1 MFNKQLNIGIIG
13 LGTVGSGV
21 VETLEKKNNSFKRKY
36 NLEINILGI
45 SAKSK
50 NKKRAFNVKKYKWY
64 NNPLDIIDIK
74 DFRPNMVVLFFY
86 PRDNTSGCTREA
98 KDFTE
103 NIKLFN
109 NLNINVFGISKD
121 SITSHEKFIKKQSL
135 TIPLLSDEAGSVCE
149 DFGVWKEKSMYGK
162 IYMGIERSTFIIDGS
177 GSVTHEW
184 RKVKVANH
192 VTEVLETVKK
202 L

>member
-1 MFNKQLNIGIIG
+1 MAITPYPAPDVILPN
-13 LGTVGSGV
+13 
-21 VETLEKKNNSFKRKY
+21 ET
-36 NLEINILGI
+36 G
-45 SAKSK
+45 
-50 NKKRAFNVKKYKWY
+50 
-64 NNPLDIIDIK
+64 DIIDIK
-74 DFRPNMVVLFFY
+74 DFRPNMVILFFY

-103 NIKLFN
+103 NIELFN

-121 SITSHEKFIKKQSL
+121 SIASHEKFIKKQNL

-192 VTEVLETVKK
+192 VAEVLETVKK

>member
-1 MFNKQLNIGIIG
+1 MATTPYPAPDVILPN
-13 LGTVGSGV
+13 
-21 VETLEKKNNSFKRKY
+21 ET
-36 NLEINILGI
+36 G
-45 SAKSK
+45 
-50 NKKRAFNVKKYKWY
+50 
-64 NNPLDIIDIK
+64 DIIDIK

-103 NIKLFN
+103 NIEFFN
-109 NLNINVFGISKD
+109 DLNINVFGISKD

-192 VTEVLETVKK
+192 VAEVLETVKK

>member
-1 MFNKQLNIGIIG
+1 MATTPYPAPEVILPNEIG
-13 LGTVGSGV
+13 
-21 VETLEKKNNSFKRKY
+21 
-36 NLEINILGI
+36 
-45 SAKSK
+45 
-50 NKKRAFNVKKYKWY
+50 
-64 NNPLDIIDIK
+64 DIIDIK

-103 NIKLFN
+103 NIELFN

-121 SITSHEKFIKKQSL
+121 SITSHEKFIKKQNL

>member
-1 MFNKQLNIGIIG
+1 MTI
-13 LGTVGSGV
+13 TPYPAPDV
-21 VETLEKKNNSFKRKY
+21 
-36 NLEINILGI
+36 ILPNEFG
-45 SAKSK
+45 
-50 NKKRAFNVKKYKWY
+50 
-64 NNPLDIIDIK
+64 DIIDIK

-98 KDFTE
+98 KDFSE
-103 NIKLFN
+103 NIELFN

-121 SITSHEKFIKKQSL
+121 SITSHEKFIKKQNL

-192 VTEVLETVKK
+192 VAEVLETVKK

>member
-1 MFNKQLNIGIIG
+1 MTTTPYPAPDVILPN
-13 LGTVGSGV
+13 
-21 VETLEKKNNSFKRKY
+21 ET
-36 NLEINILGI
+36 G
-45 SAKSK
+45 
-50 NKKRAFNVKKYKWY
+50 
-64 NNPLDIIDIK
+64 DIVDIK
-74 DFRPNMVVLFFY
+74 DFRPNMVVIFFY

-103 NIKLFN
+103 NIEFFN
-109 NLNINVFGISKD
+109 DLNINVFGISKD
-121 SITSHEKFIKKQSL
+121 SITSHEKFIKKQNL

-162 IYMGIERSTFIIDGS
+162 IYMGIERSTFIIDGF

-192 VTEVLETVKK
+192 VAEVLETVKK

>member
-1 MFNKQLNIGIIG
+1 MATTPYPAPDVILPN
-13 LGTVGSGV
+13 
-21 VETLEKKNNSFKRKY
+21 ET
-36 NLEINILGI
+36 G
-45 SAKSK
+45 
-50 NKKRAFNVKKYKWY
+50 
-64 NNPLDIIDIK
+64 DIIDIK

-103 NIKLFN
+103 NIELFN

-121 SITSHEKFIKKQSL
+121 SIASHEKFIKKQNL

-192 VTEVLETVKK
+192 VAEVLETVKK

>member
-1 MFNKQLNIGIIG
+1 MA
-13 LGTVGSGV
+13 TTPYPAPDV
-21 VETLEKKNNSFKRKY
+21 VLPNET
-36 NLEINILGI
+36 G
-45 SAKSK
+45 
-50 NKKRAFNVKKYKWY
+50 
-64 NNPLDIIDIK
+64 DIIDIK

-103 NIKLFN
+103 NIELFN
-109 NLNINVFGISKD
+109 NLNIKVFGISKD
-121 SITSHEKFIKKQSL
+121 SITSHEKFVKKQNL
-135 TIPLLSDEAGSVCE
+135 TVPLLSDEAGSVCE

-192 VTEVLETVKK
+192 VAEVLETVKK

>member
-1 MFNKQLNIGIIG
+1 MTIKPLAIGDTIPDFQTTDEAGQDFSSKSLRGSPVII
-13 LGTVGSGV
+13 
-21 VETLEKKNNSFKRKY
+21 Y
-36 NLEINILGI
+36 
-45 SAKSK
+45 
-50 NKKRAFNVKKYKWY
+50 
-64 NNPLDIIDIK
+64 
-74 DFRPNMVVLFFY
+74 FY

-103 NIKLFN
+103 TIELFN

-121 SITSHEKFIKKQSL
+121 SITSHEKFIKKQNL

-192 VTEVLETVKK
+192 VAEVLETVKK

>member
-1 MFNKQLNIGIIG
+1 MATTPYPAPDVILPN
-13 LGTVGSGV
+13 
-21 VETLEKKNNSFKRKY
+21 ET
-36 NLEINILGI
+36 G
-45 SAKSK
+45 
-50 NKKRAFNVKKYKWY
+50 
-64 NNPLDIIDIK
+64 DIVDIK

-103 NIKLFN
+103 NIEFFN
-109 NLNINVFGISKD
+109 DLNINVFGISKD
-121 SITSHEKFIKKQSL
+121 SITSHEKFIKKQNL

-177 GSVTHEW
+177 G
-184 RKVKVANH
+184 
-192 VTEVLETVKK
+192 
-202 L
+202 

>member
-1 MFNKQLNIGIIG
+1 MATTPYPAPDVILPN
-13 LGTVGSGV
+13 
-21 VETLEKKNNSFKRKY
+21 ET
-36 NLEINILGI
+36 G
-45 SAKSK
+45 
-50 NKKRAFNVKKYKWY
+50 
-64 NNPLDIIDIK
+64 DIIDIK
-74 DFRPNMVVLFFY
+74 DFRPNMVILFFY

-103 NIKLFN
+103 NIELFN

-121 SITSHEKFIKKQSL
+121 SIASHEKFIKKQNL

-192 VTEVLETVKK
+192 VAEVLETVKK

>member
-1 MFNKQLNIGIIG
+1 MATTPYPAPDVILPN
-13 LGTVGSGV
+13 
-21 VETLEKKNNSFKRKY
+21 ET
-36 NLEINILGI
+36 G
-45 SAKSK
+45 
-50 NKKRAFNVKKYKWY
+50 
-64 NNPLDIIDIK
+64 DIVDIK

-103 NIKLFN
+103 NIEFFN
-109 NLNINVFGISKD
+109 DLNINVFGISKD
-121 SITSHEKFIKKQSL
+121 SITSHEKFIKKQNL
-135 TIPLLSDEAGSVCE
+135 KMPLLSDEAGSVCE

-162 IYMGIERSTFIIDGS
+162 KYMGIERSTFIIDGS

-192 VTEVLETVKK
+192 VEEVLEAIKK

>member
-1 MFNKQLNIGIIG
+1 MATTPYPAPDVILPN
-13 LGTVGSGV
+13 
-21 VETLEKKNNSFKRKY
+21 ET
-36 NLEINILGI
+36 G
-45 SAKSK
+45 
-50 NKKRAFNVKKYKWY
+50 
-64 NNPLDIIDIK
+64 DIIDIK

-103 NIKLFN
+103 NIELFN
-109 NLNINVFGISKD
+109 SLNVNVFGISKD
-121 SITSHEKFIKKQSL
+121 SITSHEKFIKKQNL

-192 VTEVLETVKK
+192 VSEVLETVKK

>member
-1 MFNKQLNIGIIG
+1 MATTPYPAPEVILPN
-13 LGTVGSGV
+13 
-21 VETLEKKNNSFKRKY
+21 ET
-36 NLEINILGI
+36 G
-45 SAKSK
+45 
-50 NKKRAFNVKKYKWY
+50 
-64 NNPLDIIDIK
+64 DIIDIK

-103 NIKLFN
+103 NIELFN
-109 NLNINVFGISKD
+109 NLNVNVFGISKD
-121 SITSHEKFIKKQSL
+121 SITSHEKFIKKQNL

-184 RKVKVANH
+184 RKVKIANH
-192 VTEVLETVKK
+192 VSEVLETVKK

>member
-1 MFNKQLNIGIIG
+1 MATTPYPAPEVILPN
-13 LGTVGSGV
+13 
-21 VETLEKKNNSFKRKY
+21 ET
-36 NLEINILGI
+36 G
-45 SAKSK
+45 
-50 NKKRAFNVKKYKWY
+50 
-64 NNPLDIIDIK
+64 DIIDIK

-103 NIKLFN
+103 NIELFN
-109 NLNINVFGISKD
+109 NLNISVFGISKD
-121 SITSHEKFIKKQSL
+121 SITSHEKFIKKQKL
-135 TIPLLSDEAGSVCE
+135 TIPLLSDEAGNVCE

-192 VTEVLETVKK
+192 VAEVLETVKK

>member
-1 MFNKQLNIGIIG
+1 MATTPYPAPDVILPN
-13 LGTVGSGV
+13 
-21 VETLEKKNNSFKRKY
+21 ETGN
-36 NLEINILGI
+36 
-45 SAKSK
+45 
-50 NKKRAFNVKKYKWY
+50 
-64 NNPLDIIDIK
+64 IIDIK

-103 NIKLFN
+103 NIELFN
-109 NLNINVFGISKD
+109 NYNINVFGISKD
-121 SITSHEKFIKKQSL
+121 SITSHEKFIKKQNL

-192 VTEVLETVKK
+192 VSEVLEKVKK

>member
-1 MFNKQLNIGIIG
+1 MA
-13 LGTVGSGV
+13 TTPYPAPDV
-21 VETLEKKNNSFKRKY
+21 VLPNETR
-36 NLEINILGI
+36 
-45 SAKSK
+45 
-50 NKKRAFNVKKYKWY
+50 
-64 NNPLDIIDIK
+64 DIIDIK
-74 DFRPNMVVLFFY
+74 DFRPNMVILFFY

-109 NLNINVFGISKD
+109 DLNINVFGISKD
-121 SITSHEKFIKKQSL
+121 SITSHEKFIKKQNL
-135 TIPLLSDEAGSVCE
+135 TIHLLSDEAGSVCE

>member
-1 MFNKQLNIGIIG
+1 MAATPYPAPDVILPN
-13 LGTVGSGV
+13 
-21 VETLEKKNNSFKRKY
+21 ET
-36 NLEINILGI
+36 G
-45 SAKSK
+45 
-50 NKKRAFNVKKYKWY
+50 
-64 NNPLDIIDIK
+64 DIIDIK

-103 NIKLFN
+103 NIELFN
-109 NLNINVFGISKD
+109 NLNIKVFGISKD
-121 SITSHEKFIKKQSL
+121 SITSHEKFVKKQNL
-135 TIPLLSDEAGSVCE
+135 TVPLLSDEAGSVCE

>member
-1 MFNKQLNIGIIG
+1 MAITPYPAPDVILPN
-13 LGTVGSGV
+13 
-21 VETLEKKNNSFKRKY
+21 ET
-36 NLEINILGI
+36 G
-45 SAKSK
+45 
-50 NKKRAFNVKKYKWY
+50 
-64 NNPLDIIDIK
+64 DIIDIK

-103 NIKLFN
+103 NTELFN

-121 SITSHEKFIKKQSL
+121 SITSHEKFIKKQNL

-192 VTEVLETVKK
+192 VAKVLETVKK

>member
-1 MFNKQLNIGIIG
+1 MATTPYPAPDVILPN
-13 LGTVGSGV
+13 
-21 VETLEKKNNSFKRKY
+21 ET
-36 NLEINILGI
+36 G
-45 SAKSK
+45 
-50 NKKRAFNVKKYKWY
+50 
-64 NNPLDIIDIK
+64 DIIDIK

-103 NIKLFN
+103 NIELFN

-121 SITSHEKFIKKQSL
+121 SITSHEKFVKKQNL

-192 VTEVLETVKK
+192 VAEVLETVKK

>member
-1 MFNKQLNIGIIG
+1 MATTPYPAPDVILPN
-13 LGTVGSGV
+13 
-21 VETLEKKNNSFKRKY
+21 ET
-36 NLEINILGI
+36 G
-45 SAKSK
+45 
-50 NKKRAFNVKKYKWY
+50 
-64 NNPLDIIDIK
+64 DIIDIK

-98 KDFTE
+98 KEFTE
-103 NIKLFN
+103 NIELFN

-121 SITSHEKFIKKQSL
+121 SITSHEKFIKKQNL

-192 VTEVLETVKK
+192 VAEVLETVKK

>member
-1 MFNKQLNIGIIG
+1 MAITPYPAPDVILPN
-13 LGTVGSGV
+13 
-21 VETLEKKNNSFKRKY
+21 ET
-36 NLEINILGI
+36 G
-45 SAKSK
+45 
-50 NKKRAFNVKKYKWY
+50 
-64 NNPLDIIDIK
+64 DIIDIK

-103 NIKLFN
+103 NIELFN

-121 SITSHEKFIKKQSL
+121 SITSHEKFIKKQNL

-162 IYMGIERSTFIIDGS
+162 NYMGIERSTFIIDGS

-192 VTEVLETVKK
+192 VAEVLETVKK

>member
-1 MFNKQLNIGIIG
+1 MATTPYPAPDVILPN
-13 LGTVGSGV
+13 
-21 VETLEKKNNSFKRKY
+21 ET
-36 NLEINILGI
+36 G
-45 SAKSK
+45 
-50 NKKRAFNVKKYKWY
+50 
-64 NNPLDIIDIK
+64 DIIDIK

-103 NIKLFN
+103 NTELFN

-121 SITSHEKFIKKQSL
+121 SITSHEKFIKKQNL

-177 GSVTHEW
+177 GSVIHEW

-192 VTEVLETVKK
+192 VAEVLETVKK

>member
-1 MFNKQLNIGIIG
+1 MAITPYPAPDVILPN
-13 LGTVGSGV
+13 
-21 VETLEKKNNSFKRKY
+21 ET
-36 NLEINILGI
+36 G
-45 SAKSK
+45 
-50 NKKRAFNVKKYKWY
+50 
-64 NNPLDIIDIK
+64 DIIDIK

-103 NIKLFN
+103 NIELFN
-109 NLNINVFGISKD
+109 NLNIKVFGISKD
-121 SITSHEKFIKKQSL
+121 SITSHEKFVKKQNL
-135 TIPLLSDEAGSVCE
+135 TVPLLSDEAGSVCE

-192 VTEVLETVKK
+192 VAEVLETVKK
-202 L
+202 LSLIHI

>member
-1 MFNKQLNIGIIG
+1 MA
-13 LGTVGSGV
+13 TTPYPAPDV
-21 VETLEKKNNSFKRKY
+21 VLPNET
-36 NLEINILGI
+36 G
-45 SAKSK
+45 
-50 NKKRAFNVKKYKWY
+50 
-64 NNPLDIIDIK
+64 DIIDIK

-103 NIKLFN
+103 NTGLFN

-121 SITSHEKFIKKQSL
+121 SITSHEKFIKKQNL

-192 VTEVLETVKK
+192 VAEVLETVKK